1 MKRMFVINDVDTVIT
16 GKSIK
21 ETIEWYEKDYDE
33 VSSIEEVGYTLMSMK
48 GFWSGNV
55 PVELVELFTE
65 LNFTAQ
71 CEELSINRLEII
83 RDNNSSI
90 KLGYYDGELC
100 MWKTLKEE
108 MDNYDSDEP
117 YIVCSSE
124 Y

>member
-33 VSSIEEVGYTLMSMK
+33 VSSIEEVGCTSMSMK
-48 GFWSGNV
+48 GFWSGDV

-65 LNFTAQ
+65 LNSTAQ